1 MPDPQMCAI
10 CGDRTPSVFGSDD
23 TLDGQLDEDVCS
35 WCALVLFDYEATDG

>member
-23 TLDGQLDEDVCS
+23 TLDGQLDEDEGVCS
-35 WCALVLFDYEATDG
+35 WCGSCQPNQETR